1 MKKRNLWNT
10 LLLTTTMLVASACG
24 EKTEKQINDNPQV
37 QSDTKEKKDL
47 PDKRTEERVADTGNG
62 TAKPSKPKVNIPQVI
77 PPEPRPPYYPEPD
90 PYEPYYYDPVPEP
103 PVVEPAPPKDEPVQF
118 ADPMPEFP
126 GGNEALQKFMA
137 SNIRYP
143 QVCMELDVQGK
154 VYVRFVVNTDGSIVN
169 VEVLRGIKDCLELD
183 KEAIRFVKSMPKWQ
197 PGILNGKPVKAY
209 MTLPIRF
216 HLE

>member
-1 MKKRNLWNT
+1 MKGIVLWNT
-10 LLLTTTMLVASACG
+10 MLFATAMLVVSACG
-24 EKTEKQINDNPQV
+24 EKMEKQVVENSME
-37 QSDTKEKKDL
+37 QSSAEEEKKAI
-47 PDKRTEERVADTGNG
+47 TESNEKQAPETGNG
-62 TAKPSKPKVNIPQVI
+62 TAKSVKPKEIIPQVI

-90 PYEPYYYDPVPEP
+90 PYEPYYYDPVPGP
-103 PVVEPAPPKDEPVQF
+103 PVVEPVPPKDEPVQF

-137 SNIRYP
+137 NNIRYP
-143 QVCMELDVQGK
+143 QVCMELDIQGK

-183 KEAIRFVKSMPKWQ
+183 KEAIRFVKSMPNWT
-197 PGILNGKPVKAY
+197 PGMLNGKPIKAY